1 MEKNSKVADIN
12 NIDHKMTGD
21 SNEEKGYFVLIIF
34 IK

>member
-21 SNEEKGYFVLIIF
+21 SNEEKGYFCF
-34 IK
+34 Y

>member
-12 NIDHKMTGD
+12 NIDRKMTGD
-21 SNEEKGYFVLIIF
+21 SNEEKGYFVF